1 MSVKDKVSIVTG
13 AAKGIGEGIAQKL
26 GEHGSKII
34 IADIDEEDGIKALDR
49 LESMGI
55 EAIFVKTDI
64 SNEQDVKDM
73 IQAGVQEFGGID
85 ILINNAAISLRKSV
99 LDTTLEE
106 WQKVLNINLTGAFLC
121 SKYSIPEME
130 KRGGG
135 SIVNIAS
142 FHADSTIPR
151 IAAYATSKGGLTAL
165 TRQMALDCGP
175 LHIRVNAVSPGIIDS
190 GQLIWKDYPNPD
202 EALNQSLAFQPLGR
216 IGTIEDVANSCL
228 FLASDQ
234 ASYISGHTLR
244 VDGGVFSKM
253 ARPLLFD

>member
-1 MSVKDKVSIVTG
+1 
-13 AAKGIGEGIAQKL
+13 
-26 GEHGSKII
+26 
-34 IADIDEEDGIKALDR
+34 
-49 LESMGI
+49 MGI
-55 EAIFVKTDI
+55 EGIFVKTDV

-99 LDTTLEE
+99 LETTLEE
-106 WQKVLNINLTGAFLC
+106 WQKVLNINLTGSFLC
-121 SKYSIPEME
+121 SKNSIPEME

-135 SIVNIAS
+135 SMVNISS
-142 FHADSTIPR
+142 FHADSTITR
-151 IAAYATSKGGLTAL
+151 IAAYAASKGGMTAL

-175 LHIRVNAVSPGIIDS
+175 LNIRVNAVSPGIIES
-190 GQLIWKDYPNPD
+190 GQLLWKNYPNPD

-216 IGTIEDVANSCL
+216 IGTIEDVANACL

-253 ARPLLFD
+253 ARPLMFDDLCQSNLYLF

>member
-1 MSVKDKVSIVTG
+1 MGLKDKVAIVTG
-13 AAKGIGEGIAQKL
+13 GSQGIGEGIAYSFGRNGAKVV
-26 GEHGSKII
+26 
-34 IADIDEEDGIKALDR
+34 IADVNEEAGNKLVDQLSS
-49 LESMGI
+49 EGI
-55 EAIFVKTDI
+55 ESIFMKTDV
-64 SNEQDVKDM
+64 SNEEQVIAM
-73 IQAGVQEFGGID
+73 INAGAAQFGGID
-85 ILINNAAISLRKSV
+85 ILVNNAAISLRKSV

-142 FHADSTIPR
+142 FHADSTITR
-151 IAAYATSKGGLTAL
+151 IAAYATSKGGMTAL

-175 LHIRVNAVSPGIIDS
+175 LNIRVNAVAPGIIDS

-216 IGTIEDVANSCL
+216 TGTIEDVANACL
-228 FLASDQ
+228 FLASNQ